1 MAQRPATEPARA
13 APAAALLR
21 VPRQRTGG
29 GMRVD
34 DLQQALTAIG
44 RQTSDAGVAQLLLE
58 ASRRLTGLAMWS
70 WDLATGRLTWSQEM
84 FALIGLPPGTTPSI
98 EEWQQLLHPDDRDDL
113 TESDTA
119 SAQAGEGWQVIFR
132 VLPPDGVIRY
142 LEAWSD
148 VITDEQG
155 RPVAVLGATM
165 DVTAQQQTLQA
176 LQSSRE
182 VFRLAFDEAPIGM
195 AILEV
200 VADSVSTVMI
210 NRALRRLAGADE
222 DLTDDADGI
231 DLADGFDLASRV
243 HPDDRATLH
252 ALTVVDENAAQAV
265 RAAELR
271 LVRPD
276 GSYTHTWVHAAA
288 AVSGDG
294 ADRLFRVILHMI
306 DMTVLRRTQ
315 AELERLALTDTVT
328 GLANRTALEVAAQ
341 TALADMRPGLGLGFM
356 LLDLD
361 RFKTVNDSLGHLAGD
376 ALLVE
381 VGRRLRSA
389 VPHSATVARLGG
401 DEFAVLIKGSPS
413 PKALADQADMVRLRL
428 GHPYTLPGA
437 ARLNSTASVGV
448 TWCGQGTHTMQDLYR
463 EADLALYAAKGAGR
477 DAVALFDDDLRATAD
492 QRIENERKLRSAL
505 ANDGV
510 RMVLQPVVAL
520 ASGEVVASE
529 ALARMEHPE
538 LGLLTPDVFITAAE
552 ETGLVIEIDSR
563 ICELAIAA
571 LASTSDDPRL
581 QRIAV
586 NVSPRTLDHAEW
598 RARMRAALRRHRV
611 DAQRLLIEVTES
623 SLLDAG
629 SPRAAQLRELQDE
642 GMTVGIDD
650 FGTGYSALAYL
661 DAFNLDFLKIDRS
674 FVSRLGTGKRPDA
687 VVSAIIKLAHAH
699 GMTVTAEGVETAE
712 QAEMLRLMGCDRG
725 QGWHF
730 GRPSP
735 L

>member
-1 MAQRPATEPARA
+1 
-13 APAAALLR
+13 
-21 VPRQRTGG
+21 
-29 GMRVD
+29 
-34 DLQQALTAIG
+34 
-44 RQTSDAGVAQLLLE
+44 
-58 ASRRLTGLAMWS
+58 
-70 WDLATGRLTWSQEM
+70 
-84 FALIGLPPGTTPSI
+84 
-98 EEWQQLLHPDDRDDL
+98 
-113 TESDTA
+113 
-119 SAQAGEGWQVIFR
+119 
-132 VLPPDGVIRY
+132 
-142 LEAWSD
+142 
-148 VITDEQG
+148 
-155 RPVAVLGATM
+155 
-165 DVTAQQQTLQA
+165 
-176 LQSSRE
+176 
-182 VFRLAFDEAPIGM
+182 
-195 AILEV
+195 
-200 VADSVSTVMI
+200 
-210 NRALRRLAGADE
+210 
-222 DLTDDADGI
+222 
-231 DLADGFDLASRV
+231 
-243 HPDDRATLH
+243 
-252 ALTVVDENAAQAV
+252 
-265 RAAELR
+265 
-271 LVRPD
+271 
-276 GSYTHTWVHAAA
+276 
-288 AVSGDG
+288 
-294 ADRLFRVILHMI
+294 
-306 DMTVLRRTQ
+306 
-315 AELERLALTDTVT
+315 
-328 GLANRTALEVAAQ
+328 
-341 TALADMRPGLGLGFM
+341 
-356 LLDLD
+356 
-361 RFKTVNDSLGHLAGD
+361 
-376 ALLVE
+376 
-381 VGRRLRSA
+381 
-389 VPHSATVARLGG
+389 
-401 DEFAVLIKGSPS
+401 
-413 PKALADQADMVRLRL
+413 
-428 GHPYTLPGA
+428 
-437 ARLNSTASVGV
+437 
-448 TWCGQGTHTMQDLYR
+448 MQDLYR

-520 ASGEVVASE
+520 ASGEGVASE

-611 DAQRLLIEVTES
+611 DAQRLLIEVAES

-629 SPRAAQLRELQDE
+629 SPRAAQLPELQDE

>member
-1 MAQRPATEPARA
+1 MRA
-13 APAAALLR
+13 
-21 VPRQRTGG
+21 
-29 GMRVD
+29 D
-34 DLQQALTAIG
+34 DLQQALAAIG
-44 RQTSDAGVAQLLLE
+44 AQTSDAGVAQLLLE

-70 WDLATGRLTWSQEM
+70 WDLASGRLTWSQEM
-84 FALIGLPPGTTPSI
+84 FALIGLPPGPTPTI
-98 EEWQQLLHPDDRDDL
+98 EQWQQMLHPDDRDDL

-119 SAQAGEGWQVIFR
+119 SAQAGEGWQVVFR
-132 VLPPDGVIRY
+132 VLPPDGAIRY

-148 VITDEQG
+148 VITDEHG
-155 RPVAVLGATM
+155 APVAVLGATM
-165 DVTAQQQTLQA
+165 DVTAQQQTLRA

-195 AILEV
+195 AMLEV
-200 VADSVSTVMI
+200 GADSIDTVMV
-210 NRALRRLAGADE
+210 NRALRRLAGLDDATDPIDPIDPDHRDGPHDTAE
-222 DLTDDADGI
+222 PDDAQPAAEFDLT
-231 DLADGFDLASRV
+231 RQV
-243 HPDDRATLH
+243 HPEDRATLH
-252 ALTVVDENAAQAV
+252 ALTVVDEDAAQAV

-276 GSYTHTWVHAAA
+276 GSHTPIWVHAAA
-288 AVSGDG
+288 AVSGSG
-294 ADRLFRVILHMI
+294 TGRLFRVILHMI

-328 GLANRTALEVAAQ
+328 GLANRSALEVAVQA
-341 TALADMRPGLGLGFM
+341 ALSDMRPGLGVGFM

-381 VGRRLRSA
+381 VGQRLRSA

-401 DEFAVLIKGSPS
+401 DEFAVLIKATPS
-413 PKALADQADMVRLRL
+413 PQALADQAEMVRLRL

-448 TWCGQGTHTMQDLYR
+448 TWCAQGTHTVQDLYR

-477 DAVALFDDDLRATAD
+477 DAVALFDDELRASAD
-492 QRIENERKLRSAL
+492 QRIENERKLRTAL
-505 ANDGV
+505 AIDGV
-510 RMVLQPVVAL
+510 RMMLQPVVDL
-520 ASGEVVASE
+520 ASGAVVASE

-571 LASTSDDPRL
+571 LARTDDDPRL

-586 NVSPRTLDHAEW
+586 NVSPRTLDHAEY

-611 DAQRLLIEVTES
+611 DGRRLLIEVTES

-629 SPRAAQLRELQDE
+629 SPRAVQLRELQDE

-674 FVSRLGTGKRPDA
+674 FVSRLGTGARPDA
-687 VVSAIIKLAHAH
+687 VVSAIINLAHAH
-699 GMTVTAEGVETAE
+699 GMSVTAEGVETAE
-712 QAEMLRLMGCDRG
+712 QAEMLRAMGCDRG

-730 GRPSP
+730 GRPGP
-735 L
+735 V